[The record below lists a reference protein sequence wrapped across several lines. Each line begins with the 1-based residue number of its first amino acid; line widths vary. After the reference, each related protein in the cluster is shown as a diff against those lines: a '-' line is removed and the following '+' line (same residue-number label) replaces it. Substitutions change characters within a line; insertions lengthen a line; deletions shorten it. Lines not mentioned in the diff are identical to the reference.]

1 MRKPAEEMS
10 RDAIKV
16 SKVAK
21 VFRPTNSVQVMG
33 QLLFSRQS
41 SHVKRFDHIVVVFSI
56 AIFTEEHVMY

>member
-1 MRKPAEEMS
+1 MS

-21 VFRPTNSVQVMG
+21 VFRPFDSVQEVG
-33 QLLFSRQS
+33 QLLFSTQV

-56 AIFTEEHVMY
+56 AIFTEEHVMF